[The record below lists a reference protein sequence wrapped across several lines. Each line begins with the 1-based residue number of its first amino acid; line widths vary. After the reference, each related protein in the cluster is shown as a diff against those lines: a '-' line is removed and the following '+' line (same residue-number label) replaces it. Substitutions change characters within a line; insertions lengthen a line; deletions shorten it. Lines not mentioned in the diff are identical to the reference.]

1 MVLFISSLFLLVPTL
16 FLTNWQERLEERRFF
31 SEFERNIQLIQQ
43 QAIVRNQSTSL
54 EILESQNKI
63 TFSSE
68 LRIEDEYLGLR
79 VPDAFML
86 SERTT
91 KKITFS
97 GGSGHYSGMGRIEF
111 LRKNSSGLIRYQFQI
126 GSGRYT
132 KTSE

>member
-1 MVLFISSLFLLVPTL
+1 VPTL

-43 QAIVRNQSTSL
+43 QAIVRNHSTSL

-68 LRIEDEYLGLR
+68 LRLEDEYLGLR
-79 VPDAFML
+79 VPDTFTL

-91 KKITFS
+91 KKITVKV
-97 GGSGHYSGMGRIEF
+97 GGKKYVLKLVSKSQ
-111 LRKNSSGLIRYQFQI
+111 K
-126 GSGRYT
+126 
-132 KTSE
+132 